1 MILWLMACSG
11 EKDTNDSPDEVVE
24 TECLTDE
31 EYFSDTVSPILQS
44 KCIACHSGEGIAS
57 ETTLV
62 LSEDTQVNFDT
73 VSEVAT
79 VMENGQYL
87 LLTKP
92 TNQHTD
98 GHSGG
103 QPIAPSSTDY
113 DDIELFV
120 ARINGLVDECAT
132 DVEIEGEEEES
143 ACEEASPARRVL
155 RRLSHQEYNNTI
167 QDLFGLTGTWSSNFA
182 GDNVSHGFDNAVTLQ
197 VSPLLL
203 DQYSNAATQIA
214 DDILTQGIQNQIQCG
229 TWNRDCAEQFLSD
242 KGTEIFRRPLSEA
255 DIERY
260 LSMYDFVEEDGFDDA
275 MKWMIAS
282 LLQSPHFLYRSELGV
297 EDEDGWFGLTSWE
310 IATELSYLFWQSTPD
325 GELLELAA
333 EDLLRDSTIVSEQ
346 VERLAS
352 SSRSSE
358 VMVEMGMQ
366 WLGVRG
372 LEFVAKDSTLYP
384 ELTDEL
390 RDSMSMETELF
401 LATSFQ
407 EDVPFSL
414 LLTDQS
420 TRIDT
425 ALANHY
431 GVQHE
436 GTTELATVDFSTED
450 RFGGLLGHASLLTVH
465 ALPSSSS
472 PIHRGLL
479 VREHFLC
486 QELPPPPANLNTSPP
501 EVDPDSSTRER
512 YEQHSSDAA
521 CSGCHDQIDP
531 IGFGFEHYDGI
542 GRWRTLDG
550 IHSIDASGA
559 ILNSDQ
565 SDGTFYGVEE
575 LSSLLADSSEV
586 SSCYVQQWFVYGT
599 GQGDMEIPE
608 VSCGVEAA
616 TEEFVAQ
623 GSTVQ
628 SALKSLTLLDR
639 IYIRSGETGEMD
651 TFAQGVGS
659 DPGGE
664 GEDTGLDPDTGSP
677 ETPLEELTV
686 QVIENSNWGTG
697 YCSSVTV
704 ANTGTVENTWM
715 IELPIVDTI
724 TSLWSANSVVVS
736 GGIQFT
742 GVDWNATLQ
751 PNQSTEFGF
760 CASL

>member
-11 EKDTNDSPDEVVE
+11 GKDSVESPDEVVE

-31 EYFSDTVSPILQS
+31 EYFSENVDPILQS
-44 KCIACHSGEGIAS
+44 KCVACHSTDGIAS

-62 LSEDTQVNFDT
+62 LSSDIEADFET
-73 VSEVAT
+73 VSSVAA
-79 VMENGQYL
+79 VNENGQYL
-87 LLTKP
+87 LLSKP
-92 TNQHTD
+92 TNQHID

-103 QPIAPSSTDY
+103 QPISPSSTEY
-113 DDIELFV
+113 ETMELFV

-132 DVEIEGEEEES
+132 DVDIAGSEDES
-143 ACEEASPARRVL
+143 TCEEASAARRVL
-155 RRLSHQEYNNTI
+155 RRLSHQEYNNSI
-167 QDLFGLTGTWSSNFA
+167 QDLFGLTGTWSSGFA
-182 GDNVSHGFDNAVTLQ
+182 VDNVSYGFDNAVTLQ

-214 DDILTQGIQNQIQCG
+214 EDIFAQGIQSQIQCA
-229 TWNRDCAEQFLSD
+229 TYNRDCAEQFLSD
-242 KGTEIFRRPLSEA
+242 NGTKIFRRPLSPT

-260 LSMYDFVEEDGFDDA
+260 LTMYDFVEEDGFDAA

-297 EDEDGWFGLTSWE
+297 EESGGVFELTSWE
-310 IATELSYLFWQSTPD
+310 VASELSYLFWQSTPD
-325 GELLELAA
+325 VELLELAA
-333 EDLLRDSTIVSEQ
+333 EDVLLDPNIVSEQ

-352 SSRSSE
+352 NPRASE
-358 VMVEMGMQ
+358 TMVEMGMQ
-366 WLGVRG
+366 WLGVQG
-372 LEFVAKDSTLYP
+372 LNFVAKDSAVYSD
-384 ELTDEL
+384 LTDPL
-390 RDSMSMETELF
+390 RDSMAMETELF
-401 LATSFQ
+401 LSDRFEQDVSFA
-407 EDVPFSL
+407 E

-420 TRIDT
+420 TQIDGV
-425 ALANHY
+425 LATHY
-431 GVQHE
+431 GVQIDNTN
-436 GTTELATVDFSTED
+436 GWGRVDFTSEE

-486 QELPPPPANLNTSPP
+486 QKLPPPPANLNTSPP

-512 YEQHSSDAA
+512 YAQHSSDPA
-521 CSGCHDQIDP
+521 CSSCHDQIDP
-531 IGFGFEHYDGI
+531 IGFAFEHYDGI
-542 GRWRTLDG
+542 GRWRDMDG
-550 IHSIDASGA
+550 IHSVDASGE
-559 ILNSDQ
+559 ILNSDE
-565 SDGTFYGVEE
+565 SDGAFYGVQE
-575 LSSLLADSSEV
+575 LSEHLAESSEV

-608 VSCGVEAA
+608 VSCGVEVA
-616 TEEFVAQ
+616 TEEFVAG

-628 SALKSLTLLDR
+628 SALKALTMLDR
-639 IYIRSGETGEMD
+639 IYVRSGETGEMD
-651 TFAQGVGS
+651 TLAQGEIPEP
-659 DPGGE
+659 D
-664 GEDTGLDPDTGSP
+664 GEDTGLEPDPDTGSP
-677 ETPLEELTV
+677 ETPFEELTV
-686 QVIENSNWGTG
+686 QVVENSNWGTG

-704 ANTGTVENTWM
+704 SNTGTVENTWM
-715 IELPIVDTI
+715 IELSIVDTL
-724 TSLWSANSVVVS
+724 TSLWSANSVVVT